1 MRRKT
6 LNPSNLP
13 HLYINIT
20 DIMKPI
26 IFLLAPTIF
35 NLIHNTNFIATVGTA
50 VFVVLPVMLNIRQ
63 SEPWVS
69 H

>member
-1 MRRKT
+1 
-6 LNPSNLP
+6 
-13 HLYINIT
+13 
-20 DIMKPI
+20 MKPI

-35 NLIHNTNFIATVGTA
+35 NLIHNTNFIETVGTA